1 MSEERVAGTES
12 RAAIP
17 RRSGAPAAK
26 GVTDCRG
33 VTHITAR
40 ALFCG
45 GNLAVEQMLS
55 AED

>member
-1 MSEERVAGTES
+1 VA
-12 RAAIP
+12 
-17 RRSGAPAAK
+17 
-26 GVTDCRG
+26 DCRG
-33 VTHITAR
+33 VTQITAR